1 MIKILVD
8 SASDLAAE
16 KSTYDY
22 FMPIKVNIGGKEY
35 RDGVDLDADTFY
47 NLLVKSEEFPH
58 TSQPSPQDFVEIFEK
73 VKENG
78 DELIYISLSSA
89 LSGTYQGAVLAKTMV
104 DYDGIYIVDSKT
116 ASHGISVIVKYAAR
130 LISEGLE
137 AKEIAEKCQ
146 NLVSRVKIF
155 AGVDTLEYLYRGG
168 RLSRTA
174 ATVGKIADIKPI
186 VTIAEDGSVAAIG
199 KCLGK
204 GRAMQFILDKVSK
217 FELDSDFE
225 IYSLYTC
232 GEENC
237 AALEGKLEQNGYG
250 VSKRLQVGST
260 IGAHV
265 GPGVYGVI
273 IVTK

>member
-16 KSTYDY
+16 KNAYDY
-22 FMPIKVNIGGKEY
+22 FMPIKVTIDGKEY
-35 RDGVDLDADTFY
+35 RDGIDLEADTFY
-47 NLLVKSEEFPH
+47 DLLSQSEKFPH

-73 VKENG
+73 VRESG
-78 DELIYISLSSA
+78 DELIYIALSSA
-89 LSGTYQGAVLAKTMV
+89 LSGTYQGAVLAKSMV
-104 DYDGIYIVDSKT
+104 DYDGIYIIDSKS
-116 ASHGISVIVKYAAR
+116 ASHGISVIVQYAR
-130 LISEGLE
+130 KLISEGLGAE
-137 AKEIAEKCQ
+137 EIAEKCQ
-146 NLVSRVKIF
+146 ELVSRVKIF

-174 ATVGKIADIKPI
+174 ATVGKIADVKPI
-186 VTIAEDGSVAAIG
+186 VSLSEEGSVAAIG

-217 FELDSDFE
+217 FEVDSNFP
-225 IYSLYTC
+225 IYSLYTY

-237 AALEGKLEQNGYG
+237 SMLEDKLTQGGYE
-250 VSKRLQVGST
+250 VKNRLQVGST

>member
-16 KSTYDY
+16 KNAYDY
-22 FMPIKVNIGGKEY
+22 FMPIKVSLDGKEY

-47 NLLVKSEEFPH
+47 DLLVKSEEFPH
-58 TSQPSPQDFVEIFEK
+58 TSQPSPQDFVEVFDK

-78 DELIYISLSSA
+78 DELIYIALSSA
-89 LSGTYQGAVLAKTMV
+89 LSGTYQGAVLAKNMV

-130 LISEGLE
+130 LISEGLG
-137 AKEIAEKCQ
+137 AAEIAEKCRE
-146 NLVSRVKIF
+146 LVSRVKIF
-155 AGVDTLEYLYRGG
+155 AGADTLEYLYRGG

-174 ATVGKIADIKPI
+174 ATLGKIADIKPI
-186 VTIAEDGSVAAIG
+186 VTLSEDGSVAAIG

-204 GRAMQFILDKVSK
+204 GRAMQFIVDKVSK
-217 FELDSDFE
+217 FGLDSDFPVC
-225 IYSLYTC
+225 SLYTF

-237 AALEGKLEQNGYG
+237 LALEDKLAQSGYE
-250 VSKRLQVGST
+250 VKSRLQVGST
-260 IGAHV
+260 IGAHI
-265 GPGVYGVI
+265 GPGVYGVLF
-273 IVTK
+273 VAK